1 MSIICLTPCTCTSIP
16 PSKLSQRFY
25 SVYTWWWFIILCPGF
40 KCRFAKHRYWLLYL
54 IQSRMR
60 FYTCSASFDS
70 LWKGNEF
77 CCIHHNFTLCQD
89 LYKHHNRINLLHIY
103 KKWKCND
110 NSLFAFFTSTN
121 DRKQITNTKKNFL
134 QIVAVGEHVYQD
146 NIWNY
151 SASNTEVLYPTNEK
165 TRSSLWQEMYGET
178 ILRVSL
184 NKMITNRW

>member
-77 CCIHHNFTLCQD
+77 HCIHHNFTLCRD
-89 LYKHHNRINLLHIY
+89 IYKRHNRISLLHVW
-103 KKWKCND
+103 KKWKFND
-110 NSLFAFFTSTN
+110 NSLYAFFTSIY
-121 DRKQITNTKKNFL
+121 DHKEITNTMKRFL
-134 QIVAVGEHVYQD
+134 QIVADGEHVYIPHQTHMFY
-146 NIWNY
+146 IWRMRRR
-151 SASNTEVLYPTNEK
+151 ALHFDRKCMEKLYCK
-165 TRSSLWQEMYGET
+165 YR
-178 ILRVSL
+178 
-184 NKMITNRW
+184 